1 MAEFSELIV
10 LSISDLEDNLGAA
23 QFRRFVER
31 SEQRFVD
38 QVTHVADYILSNPS
52 IRAIFVS
59 GPTSSGKTTSS
70 KLMTK
75 RLTEAGLRTWH
86 LEMDDY
92 YRTEDLLYDEDG
104 RPDYES
110 IETLDLQQ
118 FSEDLQR
125 ILNHE
130 NVPIPTFDFKT
141 RTRRYDPGKAICLEK
156 NDVVLMEGLHGISEQ
171 VTSKLPREQQLSYFI
186 MPHARVLS
194 DARMLSGSDIRV
206 LRRISRDVRHRGAT
220 ALDTIDY
227 WPVIER
233 AESAFIP
240 VYLKAADFYINSVLP
255 YEFMVVA
262 PMAYREIEKSLD
274 LFFNRK
280 LPPSSYSSNPAGHSD
295 LKRAIKEASRLSWV
309 CEQIPAVTP
318 SFVPENSILQEFI
331 R

>member
-1 MAEFSELIV
+1 
-10 LSISDLEDNLGAA
+10 
-23 QFRRFVER
+23 
-31 SEQRFVD
+31 
-38 QVTHVADYILSNPS
+38 
-52 IRAIFVS
+52 
-59 GPTSSGKTTSS
+59 
-70 KLMTK
+70 
-75 RLTEAGLRTWH
+75 
-86 LEMDDY
+86 
-92 YRTEDLLYDEDG
+92 
-104 RPDYES
+104 
-110 IETLDLQQ
+110 
-118 FSEDLQR
+118 
-125 ILNHE
+125 
-130 NVPIPTFDFKT
+130 
-141 RTRRYDPGKAICLEK
+141 
-156 NDVVLMEGLHGISEQ
+156 
-171 VTSKLPREQQLSYFI
+171 
-186 MPHARVLS
+186 
-194 DARMLSGSDIRV
+194 MLSGSDIRV

>member
-1 MAEFSELIV
+1 MAKFSELIV
-10 LSISDLEDNLGAA
+10 LTIGDLEDNLGAD
-23 QFRRFVER
+23 QFRRFVAR

-70 KLMTK
+70 KLMAE
-75 RLTEAGLRTWH
+75 RLTKAGLRTWH

-92 YRTEDLLYDEDG
+92 YRTADLRYDEDG

-110 IETLDLQQ
+110 IDTLDLQL

-125 ILNHE
+125 ILNYE
-130 NVPIPTFDFKT
+130 NVPIPTFDFAS
-141 RTRRYDPGKAICLEK
+141 RTRHYEQDKTICLEK
-156 NDVVLMEGLHGISEQ
+156 NDVVLVEGLHGISEQ
-171 VTSKLPREQQLSYFI
+171 VTSKLPRDQRLSYFI

-227 WPVIER
+227 WPMIER
-233 AESAFIP
+233 AENAFIP

-280 LPPSSYSSNPAGHSD
+280 LPPSSYSSNPSGHSD
-295 LKRAIKEASRLSWV
+295 LKLAVKEAARLSWV